1 MRKFTIDLEEKKIL
15 FHEPFSK
22 EDLEEVLSLLNIPD
36 TETWKID
43 LADNYLSDRQ
53 PTDIWQTPNIITY
66 PAPNWGGD
74 YTDPYQPPFIITS
87 SGTGTGNIGTITY
100 GSTTTGEITFNNTT
114 DTFNINTLD
123 SIYNENN

>member
-43 LADNYLSDRQ
+43 LADNYLSDR
-53 PTDIWQTPNIITY
+53 PNDTITY
-66 PAPNWGGD
+66 PQPLPPHWTYYGD
-74 YTDPYQPPFIITS
+74 NTGDPYQPTLTITS
-87 SGTGTGNIGTITY
+87 PDITY
-100 GSTTTGEITFNNTT
+100 GTTTTGEISFNNSTN
-114 DTFNINTLD
+114 TFTINNSE

>member
-43 LADNYLSDRQ
+43 LADNYLSDR
-53 PTDIWQTPNIITY
+53 PTDTWQNPNIITY
-66 PAPNWGGD
+66 PTPNWTYYGD
-74 YTDPYQPPFIITS
+74 NTGTQYQPPFTITS
-87 SGTGTGNIGTITY
+87 SGTGNITY
-100 GSTTTGEITFNNTT
+100 GTTTTGEITFNNST
-114 DTFNINTLD
+114 DTLTINNLD
-123 SIYNENN
+123 SIYNENNQ

>member
-43 LADNYLSDRQ
+43 LADNYLSDRL
-53 PTDIWQTPNIITY
+53 PNDTWQNPNIITY
-66 PAPNWGGD
+66 PTPNWGGG

-87 SGTGTGNIGTITY
+87 SGTGNLTY
-100 GSTTTGEITFNNTT
+100 GSTTTGEITFNNST
-114 DTFNINTLD
+114 DTLTINNLD
-123 SIYNENN
+123 SIYNENNQ

>member
-43 LADNYLSDRQ
+43 LADNYLSDR
-53 PTDIWQTPNIITY
+53 PTDTFTQPLLPHWTY
-66 PAPNWGGD
+66 YGD
-74 YTDPYQPPFIITS
+74 NTGDPYQPPFTITS
-87 SGTGTGNIGTITY
+87 SGTGNITY
-100 GSTTTGEITFNNTT
+100 GTTTTGEITLNNST
-114 DTFNINTLD
+114 DTLTINNLD
-123 SIYNENN
+123 SIYNENNQ